1 MRLKSYQIDR
11 RLLRTGAVNFSAS
24 GLKRQDNDLIAN
36 SARRSAKCSW
46 PRCAASSACHPL
58 DARLWLRTCMDAP
71 TIQPS
76 RTLSHKRTGRGAG
89 SHMKARGMTD
99 KEEWF
104 VWNGSM
110 GILDMVTIGAI
121 EDGEGGRSAFLAPPY
136 DVVGPF
142 SLDELETRGRIAF
155 GACLVM
161 SRQRWQEDQ
170 VELRREGR
178 EKRRAFLFQPDFDDD
193 DREHREILNLPTE
206 GALKPSD
213 INAAFRRL
221 AKTAHPDAGGS
232 DEHLPPHRGSARRAT
247 RAIHE
252 RLIIGL

>member
-1 MRLKSYQIDR
+1 MHGRADDS
-11 RLLRTGAVNFSAS
+11 AVAKAFA
-24 GLKRQDNDLIAN
+24 QEDL
-36 SARRSAKCSW
+36 
-46 PRCAASSACHPL
+46 
-58 DARLWLRTCMDAP
+58 
-71 TIQPS
+71 
-76 RTLSHKRTGRGAG
+76 GAG
-89 SHMKARGMTD
+89 SRMKARGMTD

-110 GILDMVTIGAI
+110 GILDRVTIGAI
-121 EDGEGGRSAFLAPPY
+121 EHGEGGRSAFLAPPY

-161 SRQRWQEDQ
+161 SRQRWREDQ

-178 EKRRAFLFQPDFDDD
+178 EKRRVLFRLDFEDD
-193 DREHREILNLPTE
+193 DRDSREILDLPTD

-232 DEHLPPHRGSARRAT
+232 DELYRRIAQARDALL
-247 RAIHE
+247 E
-252 RLIIGL
+252 RFA